1 MPKKLLLICGSLN
14 QTTMMHQISQS
25 LPQYDC
31 YFTPFYATGFLGLLQ
46 QWKLLEFSILGGNHF
61 KSSMGY
67 LTRNGLA
74 IDFKGKQH
82 IYDGVI
88 TCTDLLIQENIRGK
102 RLILVQEGMTEPE
115 DFFFA
120 LVKILK
126 FPRFLANT
134 AATGLSDAYDV
145 FCVAS
150 QGYRNLFIRKGVKA
164 DKIVVTGIPNFDQI
178 VLSLKST
185 FPQKGYVL
193 VATSSIRETGK
204 LDDRMQFL
212 SQVKKLAN
220 GRKVIF
226 KLHPNEKQDRAIREI
241 RTLFPEEQIF
251 TTGDI
256 NSMIANCEALITQ
269 TSSVVFYGLA
279 LGKEVHSYFD
289 LKELEKLLPIQNNG
303 KSASWIANIVDHIM
317 RTPLRNLRHAGK
329 RQRLIRQWQP
339 LDG

>member
-1 MPKKLLLICGSLN
+1 MSKKLLLICGSLN

-31 YFTPFYATGFLGLLQ
+31 FFTPFYATGLLGVLQ
-46 QWKLLEFSILGGNHF
+46 QLKLLEFSILGGKHF
-61 KSSMGY
+61 KAATEY
-67 LTRNGLA
+67 LASKGLQV
-74 IDFKGKQH
+74 DFKGKQH
-82 IYDGVI
+82 TYDGVI
-88 TCTDLLIQENIRGK
+88 TCTDLVIQENIRGK

-115 DFFFA
+115 DFFFT
-120 LVKILK
+120 LVKTLK
-126 FPRFLANT
+126 LPRYLANT

-178 VLSLKST
+178 ASSIQKP
-185 FPQKGYVL
+185 FAEKGYIL

-204 LDDRMQFL
+204 PDDRMQFL
-212 SQVKKLAN
+212 ANVKQLAN

-226 KLHPNEKQDRAIREI
+226 KLHPNERPNRAIREI
-241 RTLFPEEQIF
+241 RCLFPAEEIIA
-251 TTGDI
+251 TGDI
-256 NSMIANCEALITQ
+256 NSMIANCEVLITQ
-269 TSSVVFYGLA
+269 TSSVVFFGLI

-289 LKELEKLLPIQNNG
+289 PKELEKLLPIQNNG
-303 KSASWIANIVDHIM
+303 KSATWIANIVDHIM
-317 RTPLRNLRHAGK
+317 QTPLKNLRHAGK